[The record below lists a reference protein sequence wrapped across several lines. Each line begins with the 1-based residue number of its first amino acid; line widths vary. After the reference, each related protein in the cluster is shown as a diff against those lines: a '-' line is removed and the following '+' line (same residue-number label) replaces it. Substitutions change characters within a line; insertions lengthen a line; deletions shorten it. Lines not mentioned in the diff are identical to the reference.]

1 MWFDNGLSRKV
12 GTWDSMRMSMT
23 VVKEVEEPNIINT

>member
-12 GTWDSMRMSMT
+12 GTWNSMRMRMA
-23 VVKEVEEPNIINT
+23 VVRRFEEANIM